1 MEAEFQRN
9 YKELNKAQEKAVNL
23 TEGPLLVVAGPGTGK
38 TQLLS
43 LRVANILRKTDTD
56 ASSILCLTFT
66 NFAATNMR
74 ERLSKLVGS
83 AARDVKVKTFH
94 SFAAELMQLY
104 PDYFWNGAS
113 LTVVPDAVQID
124 IIQSILSELPL
135 DHPLAIKFAGQF
147 TAINHV
153 KEALKLTKEAG
164 LTPNKLRAMIEVNQ
178 AYIDLIEPLLA
189 EILEPSLSFKKLD
202 SLLDAVI
209 DLPDQPIEDSI
220 KPLRSLSS
228 VLKSELKQAVQDD
241 QATNKTKNTGK
252 WKKKWIQGVNGQK
265 GMFDERRRNDWW
277 MALADVY
284 ESYRNNLHALGYY
297 DYSDMIVEVI
307 YGLEQDP
314 ELLAKVQENFL
325 YVLIDEFQDTN
336 PAQLRLAHLVAS
348 SSIDGEEPNLM
359 AVGDD
364 DQSIFAFN
372 GAELNNMY
380 NFEHSY
386 KTAEIVVLTE
396 NYRSTQSILNMSS
409 EIIEMADDRL
419 IKRMPKLDKKPL
431 AKSDVEEGRIE
442 RYVYPTREHQL
453 KFLADR
459 IKEDW
464 ESDSKQ
470 SLAVLARGHDSLRQ
484 LSFYLHQIDVPIRY
498 EKQNNVLDQELI
510 IQLELLSRIVVAI
523 ADGNETAI
531 NFGLSRLLTH
541 PAWQVDP
548 TELWKLAT
556 SNYKTKQNWLT
567 SLTKHED
574 KNLSNL
580 ADWLFWLSGQAS
592 LEPLAIMMD
601 YLIGLRAGQ
610 NLTSPLRDHYLSM
623 QPLTSTY
630 LESLSGL
637 SVMQGL
643 VKEFVGQNT
652 GSPKLIDFVKFM
664 DLNRTLGRQ
673 IVDESWFVSGDR
685 AVELMT
691 VHKAKGLEFDTV
703 YLLDANESLWQPK
716 RIGRKSPANLP
727 LQSYGEHFDDYVRL
741 AYVAATRSRK
751 SFIVSSYSNDAKGQ
765 TALAS
770 PLFESLNVNKT
781 NIEDSP
787 EVTLNVLESSLSWPR
802 LDMADEKTLLK
813 PRLEDYK
820 LSATGLLRFLDLS
833 NGGPAYF
840 LEKDLLRLPDLTTD
854 SMAYGTAIHYALQT
868 AQNLTNEDGFD
879 LQKVLADYEK
889 KLASLQMHTTSY
901 EKYLSHG
908 NKLLL
913 SLFDNPDFKFIK
925 GGRAEV
931 SINDIQLNNVPL
943 NGTLDHVLVEDDTL
957 IISDYK
963 TGNALHSFDTKA
975 QDKAIKAW
983 RHKTQLLFYCLL
995 AKHSGRFRNIKHYK
1009 ARMVYVEAEDPKHLI
1024 LELNPDPADLKRL
1037 EQLISAVWNQIISC
1051 DFTPIGIDHVG
1062 IAEIEAFEN
1071 QLLEK

>member
-1 MEAEFQRN
+1 MEAEFQRA

-23 TEGPLLVVAGPGTGK
+23 TDGPLLVIAGPGTGK

-56 ASSILCLTFT
+56 ASSVLCLTFT

-74 ERLSKLVGS
+74 ERLSKLVGN

-113 LTVVPDAVQID
+113 LTIVPDAVQLD
-124 IIQSILSELPL
+124 IIQTILAELPL

-164 LTPNKLRAMIEVNQ
+164 LTPDKLRAMIEVNQ

-202 SLLDAVI
+202 SLLGAVM
-209 DLPDQPIEDSI
+209 DLPDQPIEESI

-228 VLKSELKQAVQDD
+228 VLKSELKQAIEDD

-252 WKKKWIQGVNGQK
+252 WKKKWVQGVGGEK
-265 GMFDERRRNDWW
+265 GMFDERKRNDWW

-284 ESYRNNLHALGYY
+284 ETYRNTLHSLGYY

-307 YGLEQDP
+307 SGLEQDP

-348 SSIDGEEPNLM
+348 SSVEGEEPNLM

-386 KTAEIVVLTE
+386 KTAEIVVLTD
-396 NYRSTQSILNMSS
+396 NYRSTQSILDMSS
-409 EIIEMADDRL
+409 SIIDMADDRL
-419 IKRMPKLDKKPL
+419 IKRMPKLDKKLL
-431 AKSDVEEGRIE
+431 AVTDVEEGRIE

-453 KFLADR
+453 KLLADR
-459 IKEDW
+459 IKDDW
-464 ESDSKQ
+464 ESDDTQ

-484 LSFYLHQIDVPIRY
+484 LSYYLHEIDVPIRY

-523 ADGNETAI
+523 ADGNEKAV

-541 PAWQVDP
+541 PAWQVNPRD
-548 TELWKLAT
+548 LWKLAT
-556 SNYKTKQNWLT
+556 DNYKNRTNWLT
-567 SLTKHED
+567 SLAEHED
-574 KNLSNL
+574 TNLSNL

-623 QPLTSTY
+623 QELSSTY

-643 VKEFVGQNT
+643 VKEFIGQST

-664 DLNRTLGRQ
+664 ELNRSLGRQ

-703 YLLDANESLWQPK
+703 YLLDANDNLWQPK

-727 LQSYGEHFDDYVRL
+727 LQSYGEHYDDYVRL
-741 AYVAATRSRK
+741 AYVAATRSRR

-765 TALAS
+765 KTLAS
-770 PLFESLNVNKT
+770 PLFESLKVSEMS
-781 NIEDSP
+781 IEDSS
-787 EVTLNVLESSLSWPR
+787 EVNQLVLESSLSWPR
-802 LDMADEKTLLK
+802 LDMSDEKALLQ

-833 NGGPAYF
+833 HGGPAYF

-854 SMAYGTAIHYALQT
+854 SMAYGTAIHSALQA
-868 AQNLTNEDGFD
+868 AQNLTNEDDFD
-879 LQKVLADYEK
+879 LQKVLAEYEK
-889 KLASLQMHTTSY
+889 KLASLQMQTSSF
-901 EKYLSHG
+901 EKYLGHG
-908 NKLLL
+908 HKLLL
-913 SLFDNPDFKFIK
+913 SLFDNPNFTFTK
-925 GGRAEV
+925 GGQAEV
-931 SINDIQLNNVPL
+931 SINDIQFNNVPL
-943 NGTLDHVLVEDDTL
+943 SGTLDHVLVDGDTL

-963 TGNALHSFDTKA
+963 TGNALYSFDTKA

-995 AKHSGRFRNIKHYK
+995 IKHSGRFRNIKHYK

-1024 LELNPDPADLKRL
+1024 LELNPDPADIKRL
-1037 EQLISAVWNQIISC
+1037 EELVTAVWNQIKSV
-1051 DFTPIGIDHVG
+1051 DFAPINITHVS
-1062 IAEIEAFEN
+1062 IADIQEFEDKLIAN
-1071 QLLEK
+1071 